1 MKICIDV
8 DEDLYAALR
17 TIKDL
22 YPEMSFRE
30 FVNTVIKP
38 QLQKFLRRNVE
49 NMLQQISWAYRVV
62 RTVISS
68 K

>member
-1 MKICIDV
+1 VKICIDV
-8 DEDLYAALR
+8 DEDLYAAMK
-17 TIKDL
+17 IVKDL
-22 YPEMSFRE
+22 YPELTFRE
-30 FVNTVIKP
+30 FVNIVIKP